1 VLIPKED
8 EVHEQVRVLH
18 KKGLDDVYRSLSV
31 VRTVKSRRCIC
42 REERDRELHWWIL
55 VHNAHFKGPERSDRV
70 TITGILRM

>member
-42 REERDRELHWWIL
+42 REERDRELHW
-55 VHNAHFKGPERSDRV
+55 
-70 TITGILRM
+70 